1 VPDLS
6 CCPVCDSRLVQP
18 LGWQERPEGR
28 LQLDLRCPECF
39 ARMRG
44 VFAAEDVVALDAD
57 MQAARAT
64 ISEAHATLVRENM
77 SELADRLAH
86 ALALDLVGPD
96 DFAPFPAR
104 AEAA

>member
-6 CCPVCDSRLVQP
+6 RCPVCDSRLVQP
-18 LGWQERPEGR
+18 LGWQERSQGR

-44 VFAAEDVVALDAD
+44 VFAAEDVAALDAD

-64 ISEAHATLVRENM
+64 ISEAHASCVRDNM
-77 SELADRLAH
+77 SELADRLAQ

-96 DFAPFPAR
+96 DFATFPAR